1 MWDNNVKGT
10 RQIDSVTSGERV
22 LKIFNFKWH
31 KTGGSDCLTKTQ
43 DSAKYN
49 YDV

>member
-1 MWDNNVKGT
+1 MLKELGK
-10 RQIDSVTSGERV
+10 IDSVTSGERV
-22 LKIFNFKWH
+22 FKINYFKCH